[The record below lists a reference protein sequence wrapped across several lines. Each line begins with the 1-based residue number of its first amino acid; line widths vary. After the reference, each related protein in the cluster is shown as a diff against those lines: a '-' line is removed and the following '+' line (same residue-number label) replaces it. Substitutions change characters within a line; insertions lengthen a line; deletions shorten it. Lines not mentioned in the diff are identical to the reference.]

1 MERQLCRLILSLVIL
16 YYIVCTY
23 HFRQYIT
30 FENEAQMRLQNNVLM
45 HCKLRRRIASH
56 QISMRLRTSS
66 QPQVCPR
73 PAMLHC
79 KLSTNT
85 SSSHTAQWLRQLV
98 YSKNAQFFCSWVC
111 LRSDRV
117 LTTNIQLQGSFESVP
132 RPPRQGGIGTLVWSA
147 FGAHPSAIATFSSA
161 QTNRTKREIERCNS
175 TELNEAGVKA
185 PLEVQIRRNSYEWS
199 PLTLPLNLPSQKC

>member
-23 HFRQYIT
+23 HFRQYLT

-98 YSKNAQFFCSWVC
+98 YSKNAQFFLQLGLFEVRSRSHYKRTAPGFVWKCTETTSSRRYRYTC
-111 LRSDRV
+111 LVRFWCAPECDCYILICPNQPHQEGNR
-117 LTTNIQLQGSFESVP
+117 TMRF
-132 RPPRQGGIGTLVWSA
+132 
-147 FGAHPSAIATFSSA
+147 
-161 QTNRTKREIERCNS
+161 NRTKWGRCESTLRGPNS
-175 TELNEAGVKA
+175 
-185 PLEVQIRRNSYEWS
+185 
-199 PLTLPLNLPSQKC
+199 